1 MVSHIYIYPIK
12 SLGAVSVSKAV
23 MEKEG
28 LRGDRRFMLV
38 DEQGKFIT
46 QRTRP
51 ALTRFVLA
59 ESANG
64 YLVKDAVTGLEKEL
78 FIVPSLGNYISVEI
92 WDDLLQA
99 REVMDG
105 WSVWFSQALAQQVK
119 LVRITEEN
127 PRQIKKKYQ
136 TGIAQNTSFADSLP
150 LLVVSSGSYLALER
164 QVLGPVDR
172 LRFRPNIIVSATE
185 PFVEDTW
192 SEIKVGEVS
201 LFGAKPCARCPLVN
215 VDPIT
220 GESDKKTLKTLA
232 SFRTINQK
240 VYFGQQFVPI
250 SLGEIQV
257 GMEVQIIS
265 SQDAVY

>member
-1 MVSHIYIYPIK
+1 MVSHLYIYPIK

-23 MEKEG
+23 LEQEG
-28 LRGDRRFMLV
+28 LQGDRRFMLV

-51 ALTRFVLA
+51 ALTRFALS

-78 FIVPSLGNYISVEI
+78 FLAPALGDYISVEI
-92 WDDLLQA
+92 WDDQLQA

-105 WSVWFSQALAQQVK
+105 WSLWFSQALSQQVK

-127 PRQIKKKYQ
+127 PRQMKEKYQ
-136 TGIAQNTSFADSLP
+136 TGIAKNTSFADSLP
-150 LLVVSSGSYLALER
+150 LLVVSAGSYRALER
-164 QVLGPVDR
+164 RVLGPVNR

-192 SEIKVGEVS
+192 SEIKIGEVS
-201 LFGAKPCARCPLVN
+201 LSGAKPCARCPLVN
-215 VDPIT
+215 VDPIS

-250 SLGEIQV
+250 SIGEIHV
-257 GMEVQIIS
+257 GMEVQVIR
-265 SQDAVY
+265 SQDAIY

>member
-1 MVSHIYIYPIK
+1 MVSHLYIYPIK
-12 SLGAVSVSKAV
+12 SLGAVSVSKTV

-51 ALTRFVLA
+51 ELTRFALV
-59 ESANG
+59 ESTNG

-78 FIVPSLGNYISVEI
+78 FIAPSLGEYISVEI
-92 WDDLLQA
+92 WEDQLEA

-105 WSVWFSQALAQQVK
+105 WSLWFSQALSQQVK
-119 LVRITEEN
+119 LVRITEEK
-127 PRQIKKKYQ
+127 PRQMKAKYQ
-136 TGIAQNTSFADSLP
+136 TGIAKNTSFADSLP
-150 LLVVSSGSYLALER
+150 LLVVSSGSYNVLER
-164 QVLGPVDR
+164 KLLGPVDR
-172 LRFRPNIIVSATE
+172 LRFRPNIIVSVTE

-192 SEIKVGEVS
+192 SEIKIGEVS
-201 LFGAKPCARCPLVN
+201 LSGAKPCARCSLVN
-215 VDPIT
+215 VNPT
-220 GESDKKTLKTLA
+220 SGESDKKTLKTLA

-250 SLGEIQV
+250 SIGEIHV
-257 GMEVQIIS
+257 GMEVQIIR
-265 SQDAVY
+265 SQIPVY